1 MKARSNH
8 CSVLPQAILDVL
20 QVQPHG
26 QYLDATV
33 GHGGH
38 TLLLLQKL
46 RSTGRV
52 YGLDVDPQALLLAQK
67 KTEQYSNVT
76 LAQGNFAQLEKYFQK
91 WDLLWV
97 DGIIFDLGFS
107 QWQITDPQR
116 GFSYHQT
123 DALLDMRM
131 NPQLTVTAADILNSA
146 SVQQLTKIFCEWGE
160 EPRAFYLAKKIVAA
174 RQDTLFRTVGQL
186 VHLVKKNLPYYRRRI
201 GHPARKVFQALRI
214 AVNDELHCLS
224 QGIWAAARV
233 LKPGG
238 RLAIITFHS
247 LEDRLVKQ
255 LFTRLVCYGLT
266 NDPTRAEI
274 MDYLGKSAHQQSVFS
289 WVTKK
294 AITPNASEILAN
306 RQARSAKLRAIMKRY

>member
-8 CSVLPQAILDVL
+8 CSVLTQAVLDVL
-20 QVQPHG
+20 QVQLHG

-46 RSTGRV
+46 RGTGRV
-52 YGLDVDPQALLLAQK
+52 YGLDVDPQALLITQK
-67 KTEQYSNVT
+67 KTQQYSNVT
-76 LAQGNFAQLEKYFQK
+76 LVQGNFAQLEKYFQQ

-116 GFSYHQT
+116 GFSYHQE

-131 NPQLTVTAADILNSA
+131 NPELTVTAADVLNSA
-146 SVQQLTKIFCEWGE
+146 SVQQLTKIFREWGE
-160 EPRAFYLAKKIVAA
+160 EPQAFYLAKKIVAT

-214 AVNDELHCLS
+214 AVNDELQCLS
-224 QGIWAAARV
+224 KGIWAAARV

-255 LFTRLVCYGLT
+255 LFAHLVRYGLT
-266 NDPTRAEI
+266 DDPHCAEI
-274 MDYLGKSAHQQSVFS
+274 MGYLGKSTRQQPLFA
-289 WVTKK
+289 WVNKT
-294 AITPNASEILAN
+294 AITPSASEILAN